1 MRIIH
6 MRRYTEIRQ
15 GLLPCSSE
23 VNGDFYCVFQW
34 MLLTQELTQWL
45 ILMASADS
53 KKKKKGVYTQLLV
66 GKQLRV
72 KAGKHVIPIL
82 KRDPL
87 RNRATEQLYCLLS
100 QVLISDKVKNIMLTQ
115 ECRLPLLWWLLG
127 YSASWTHLPCNVS
140 WRASI
145 CSISLRLQFFRW

>member
-1 MRIIH
+1 
-6 MRRYTEIRQ
+6 
-15 GLLPCSSE
+15 
-23 VNGDFYCVFQW
+23 

-100 QVLISDKVKNIMLTQ
+100 QVLISDKVKNRMLTQ
-115 ECRLPLLWWLLG
+115 ECRLSLLWWLLG
-127 YSASWTHLPCNVS
+127 YSAS
-140 WRASI
+140 
-145 CSISLRLQFFRW
+145 

>member
-1 MRIIH
+1 
-6 MRRYTEIRQ
+6 
-15 GLLPCSSE
+15 
-23 VNGDFYCVFQW
+23 

-53 KKKKKGVYTQLLV
+53 KKKKGVYTQLLV
-66 GKQLRV
+66 GKQLRA

-100 QVLISDKVKNIMLTQ
+100 QVLISDKVKNITLTQ

-127 YSASWTHLPCNVS
+127 YSAS
-140 WRASI
+140 
-145 CSISLRLQFFRW
+145 